1 MQSANQQNGDER
13 MLQRYLLGDL
23 SAQEQDSIEELYF
36 AEDDYLQKLLVAEND
51 LIDDYLRGKLSTAE
65 QQKFERNYLTTPEKR
80 QRVQLVRQ
88 LRRQANE
95 PVSVPAAVVV
105 ESPPEQKTAWWQTL
119 LAALYPRNPVARY
132 AMVFGV
138 LAVMIVGVF
147 FVKRTSQLS
156 RELAQAEQEKAA
168 LRQNETQFKQQLLDQ
183 QQRNDELARALDQA
197 RDQQHLLDEELS
209 RPGKANTAVVPSFE
223 FGGDNEP
230 PRSAFGPHSGKTKP
244 KTLVIPKDARLVRLA
259 FKINTTGYQN
269 YRLELLTPSGAELL
283 SRSEQLPRTA
293 RAGQAITLHVP
304 AKLLN
309 NGDYVFKLS
318 LLKADNELGA
328 VKEYPVTVERR

>member
-1 MQSANQQNGDER
+1 MQSVNQQNGDER

-23 SAQEQDSIEELYF
+23 SAQEQESIEELYF

-65 QQKFERNYLTTPEKR
+65 QQKFERNYLTTPEKK
-80 QRVQLVRQ
+80 QRVHLVRQ

-95 PVSVPAAVVV
+95 PVSVPTAVVV
-105 ESPPEQKTAWWQTL
+105 ESPREQKTAWWQTL
-119 LAALYPRNPVARY
+119 LAALYPRNPVTRY

-138 LAVMIVGVF
+138 LAVMIVGVV
-147 FVKRTSQLS
+147 FVKRTARLRS
-156 RELAQAEQEKAA
+156 ELAQAEQEKEV

-183 QQRNDELARALDQA
+183 QRRNDELARALDQA
-197 RDQQHLLDEELS
+197 RDQQKLLDEVLS
-209 RPGKANTAVVPSFE
+209 RPGKTNTAVVPSFE
-223 FGGDNEP
+223 LGGNNEP
-230 PRSAFGPHSGKTKP
+230 PSSAFGPHSGKTKP
-244 KTLVIPKDARLVRLA
+244 KTLVILKDARLVRLA

-269 YRLELLTPSGAELL
+269 YRLALLTPGGAELW
-283 SRSEQLPRTA
+283 SRSEQLA
-293 RAGQAITLHVP
+293 RLARPGQAITLHLP

-309 NGDYVFKLS
+309 NGDYIFKLS
-318 LLKADNELGA
+318 LSKQDNELGA